1 MTEFSIVH
9 GGKHD
14 IKRHCNSTSH
24 LKAVEDSR
32 KNGKQ
37 ARLIDLRT
45 ESQIRLVFIRF
56 FFIVTQTFCVCSQVI
71 IWHEMHCHFYFLR
84 LSR

>member
-1 MTEFSIVH
+1 MFGNRKCYSKYKIEWASEFAGDVKGSEETRAKYTFCITEFSIVH

-32 KNGKQ
+32 KNTQ
-37 ARLIDLRT
+37 MDRNAVLL
-45 ESQIRLVFIRF
+45 ELFI
-56 FFIVTQTFCVCSQVI
+56 
-71 IWHEMHCHFYFLR
+71 L
-84 LSR
+84 